1 MLTRLQDNA
10 IRFILIAVVM
20 FAYGE
25 YTKSRG
31 YQAASQHYEN
41 LAREEAI
48 RQSEIHNQLKAEY
61 EEVEERLQNRLIQ
74 KDREI
79 EELLKEAEQDPY
91 SGRTAISGDSVRR
104 LNRID

>member
-1 MLTRLQDNA
+1 MFIQLQNNA
-10 IRFILIAVVM
+10 IRLVLIAGVM
-20 FAYGE
+20 FTYGH
-25 YTKSRG
+25 YQYSRG
-31 YQAASQHYEN
+31 YEKASQHYDN
-41 LAREEAI
+41 LAQEEAT
-48 RQSEIHNQLKAEY
+48 RQEEIHNQLKAEY